1 MPGAA
6 IEMCR
11 VVTDPAKIDVALSKI
26 TTCFQRAVTMQN
38 KVAHELD
45 TEKTLAFTAL
55 LSDDILDGAE
65 ALDELLRNPE
75 IDRELA
81 YLLAGC
87 KDRLETIVVYAQDL
101 EEEAKAQLDRACRN
115 EFVGLFNIRNLL
127 GNSEEMM
134 SDLKVILASLEDARQ
149 N

>member
-6 IEMCR
+6 VESSR
-11 VVTDPAKIDVALSKI
+11 VIAKPSTINRALSKI
-26 TTCFQRAVTMQN
+26 TTCFQRAITMQN

-55 LSDDILDGAE
+55 FSDDILDGAE
-65 ALDELLRNPE
+65 ALDKLLRTPG
-75 IDRELA
+75 IDRELTL
-81 YLLAGC
+81 LLAEC
-87 KDRLETIVVYAQDL
+87 KDSLETIVVYAQDL
-101 EEEAKAQLDRACRN
+101 EEEAKAQLDKACRN

-149 N
+149 S

>member
-6 IEMCR
+6 VESRR
-11 VVTDPAKIDVALSKI
+11 VIAKPSTINRALSKI
-26 TTCFQRAVTMQN
+26 TTCFQRAITMQN
-38 KVAHELD
+38 QVAHELD

-55 LSDDILDGAE
+55 FSDDILDGAE
-65 ALDELLRNPE
+65 ALDKLLRTPG
-75 IDRELA
+75 IDRELTL
-81 YLLAGC
+81 LLAEC
-87 KDRLETIVVYAQDL
+87 KDSLETIVVYAQDL
-101 EEEAKAQLDRACRN
+101 EEEAKAQLDKACRN

-149 N
+149 S